1 MDDLKEHR
9 MIENS
14 RAIEEE
20 LNRLAEIRRRNS
32 KRKETPK

>member
-20 LNRLAEIRRRNS
+20 LDRLAEDRKRNN

>member
-20 LNRLAEIRRRNS
+20 LERLAKVRRRNN
-32 KRKETPK
+32 KRKGTKQ

>member
-20 LNRLAEIRRRNS
+20 LERLREARRRNN
-32 KRKETPK
+32 KRKEAK